1 MKFYWIFI
9 FLLQT
14 SCISATVSLPNK
26 SEILSGTTYAEGIAG
41 SYSNAPRGLINILQ
55 PNNFP
60 YGEVECNYVLI
71 TNSSTDSIYPAL
83 SALGVNSTGRPDSQ
97 EIMQQVH

>member
-1 MKFYWIFI
+1 MTFYWIFI
-9 FLLQT
+9 FLLQS

-60 YGEVECNYVLI
+60 YGEVECNYVFNNKFLYRLYI
-71 TNSSTDSIYPAL
+71 FCFISY
-83 SALGVNSTGRPDSQ
+83 GCKQ
-97 EIMQQVH
+97 HW